1 MLECVGRQVCRASGT
16 ETGTTQRCGT
26 FRHTAYWKRQS
37 GYLSRVRY
45 GTAENAGRTS
55 APMLYQNLIKRFN
68 NPIAS
73 GNAENGIRGKR
84 ANGIAETI
92 NDFLQGCKNLVSKAA
107 LSYLLPDLLYRIH
120 LWCVWRD
127 MEKYNIL
134 ILNSN

>member
-1 MLECVGRQVCRASGT
+1 MLKMVLGVSEQ
-16 ETGTTQRCGT
+16 
-26 FRHTAYWKRQS
+26 
-37 GYLSRVRY
+37 
-45 GTAENAGRTS
+45 
-55 APMLYQNLIKRFN
+55 
-68 NPIAS
+68 
-73 GNAENGIRGKR
+73 
-84 ANGIAETI
+84 NGIAEAI